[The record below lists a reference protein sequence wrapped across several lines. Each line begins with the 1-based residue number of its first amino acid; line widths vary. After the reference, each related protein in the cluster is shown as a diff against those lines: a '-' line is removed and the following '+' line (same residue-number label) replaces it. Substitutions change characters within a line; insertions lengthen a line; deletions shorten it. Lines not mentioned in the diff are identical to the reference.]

1 MEKLIQNGG
10 GDYNMICHCD
20 YCHYTFDPADY
31 HMAEQLPERCPDC
44 GKLTAHGHPAVR
56 IATEAEIM
64 DYRQIQME
72 LNEEESHAAGKE
84 AAGYE
89 SDSYI
94 SHGANLRQSHVR
106 L

>member
-1 MEKLIQNGG
+1 MNC
-10 GDYNMICHCD
+10 YFCD
-20 YCHYTFDPADY
+20 ACHYCFTAD
-31 HMAEQLPERCPDC
+31 QLPERCPDC

-56 IATEAEIM
+56 MATEAEIM

-94 SHGANLRQSHVR
+94 SHGTNLRQSHVR

>member
-1 MEKLIQNGG
+1 MNC
-10 GDYNMICHCD
+10 YFCD
-20 YCHYTFDPADY
+20 ACHYCFT
-31 HMAEQLPERCPDC
+31 AEQLPERCPDC
-44 GKLTAHGHPAVR
+44 GKLTAYGPPAVR

-64 DYRQIQME
+64 GYRQIQME
-72 LNEEESHAAGKE
+72 LNEEESHDAGKE

-94 SHGANLRQSHVR
+94 SHGTNLRQSHVR

>member
-1 MEKLIQNGG
+1 MNC
-10 GDYNMICHCD
+10 YFCD
-20 YCHYTFDPADY
+20 ACHYCFT
-31 HMAEQLPERCPDC
+31 AEQLPDGTFRFHGRANDITIQKNKALEPF
-44 GKLTAHGHPAVR
+44 GKQEIHGHLAVR
-56 IATEAEIM
+56 MATEAEIM

-94 SHGANLRQSHVR
+94 SHGTNLRQSHVR

>member
-1 MEKLIQNGG
+1 MNC
-10 GDYNMICHCD
+10 YFCD
-20 YCHYTFDPADY
+20 ACHYCFTAD
-31 HMAEQLPERCPDC
+31 QLPERCPDC

-84 AAGYE
+84 AADHE
-89 SDSYI
+89 SHSYI
-94 SHGANLRQSHVR
+94 SHGTDLRQSHVR

>member
-1 MEKLIQNGG
+1 MNC
-10 GDYNMICHCD
+10 YFCD
-20 YCHYTFDPADY
+20 ACHYCFT
-31 HMAEQLPERCPDC
+31 AEQLPERCPDC
-44 GKLTAHGHPAVR
+44 GKQEVHGHPAVR
-56 IATEAEIM
+56 MATQAEIM

-72 LNEEESHAAGKE
+72 LNEEASHAAGKE

-94 SHGANLRQSHVR
+94 SHGTNLRQSHVR

>member
-1 MEKLIQNGG
+1 MNC
-10 GDYNMICHCD
+10 YFCD
-20 YCHYTFDPADY
+20 ACHYCFT
-31 HMAEQLPERCPDC
+31 AEQLPERCPDC
-44 GKLTAHGHPAVR
+44 GKLTAYGHPAVR

-84 AAGYE
+84 VAGYE

-94 SHGANLRQSHVR
+94 SHGTNLRQSHVR

>member
-64 DYRQIQME
+64 DYRQIQMSRPTLIPQDICSPNPLPGRME
-72 LNEEESHAAGKE
+72 GHFPLMP
-84 AAGYE
+84 
-89 SDSYI
+89 
-94 SHGANLRQSHVR
+94 
-106 L
+106 

>member
-1 MEKLIQNGG
+1 MNC
-10 GDYNMICHCD
+10 YFCD
-20 YCHYTFDPADY
+20 ACHYCFT
-31 HMAEQLPERCPDC
+31 AEQLPERCPDC
-44 GKLTAHGHPAVR
+44 GKLTAYGHPAVR

-72 LNEEESHAAGKE
+72 LNEEESHDAGKE

-94 SHGANLRQSHVR
+94 SHRTDLRQSHIR

>member
-1 MEKLIQNGG
+1 
-10 GDYNMICHCD
+10 MICQCD
-20 YCHYTFDPADY
+20 CCHYTFDTVRY
-31 HMAEQLPERCPDC
+31 HMAEQLPDRCPDC
-44 GKLTAHGHPAVR
+44 GKQIVHGYPAVR
-56 IATEAEIM
+56 MATEAEIM

-84 AAGYE
+84 VAGYE

-94 SHGANLRQSHVR
+94 SHRTDLRQGHVR

>member
-1 MEKLIQNGG
+1 MNC
-10 GDYNMICHCD
+10 YFCD
-20 YCHYTFDPADY
+20 ACHYCFTAD
-31 HMAEQLPERCPDC
+31 QLPERCPDC
-44 GKLTAHGHPAVR
+44 GKLTAYGHPAVR

-84 AAGYE
+84 SAGYE

-94 SHGANLRQSHVR
+94 SHGTNLRQSHVR

>member
-1 MEKLIQNGG
+1 MNC
-10 GDYNMICHCD
+10 YFCD
-20 YCHYTFDPADY
+20 ACHYCFTAD
-31 HMAEQLPERCPDC
+31 QLPERCPDC
-44 GKLTAHGHPAVR
+44 GKLTAHGHP
-56 IATEAEIM
+56 EAEIM

-94 SHGANLRQSHVR
+94 SHRTNLRQSHI
-106 L
+106 

>member
-1 MEKLIQNGG
+1 MNC
-10 GDYNMICHCD
+10 YFCD
-20 YCHYTFDPADY
+20 ACHYCFT
-31 HMAEQLPERCPDC
+31 AEQHPDRCPDC
-44 GKLTAHGHPAVR
+44 GKRIVHGHPVVR
-56 IATEAEIM
+56 MATEAEIM

-72 LNEEESHAAGKE
+72 LNEEQSHAAGKE

-94 SHGANLRQSHVR
+94 SHRTNLCQGHIR